1 MATYC
6 ALTVRKLKP
15 GSYDD
20 WRRAWWPED
29 STEEMPEGAQVFIVR
44 NTKDPDEIIAFG
56 LFEGSLDEMRQS
68 MDPEV
73 DKKRQE
79 AMEPYVESI
88 GADGM
93 YEVIERI
100 GSGSTARVGGEA
112 PA

>member
-1 MATYC
+1 
-6 ALTVRKLKP
+6 
-15 GSYDD
+15 
-20 WRRAWWPED
+20 
-29 STEEMPEGAQVFIVR
+29 
-44 NTKDPDEIIAFG
+44 
-56 LFEGSLDEMRQS
+56 

-100 GSGSTARVGGEA
+100 GSGSTAKVGGAA

>member
-6 ALTVRKLKP
+6 ALTVRRLKP

-29 STEEMPEGAQVFIVR
+29 STEEVTEGAQVFIVR

-56 LFEGSLDEMRQS
+56 LFEGSLEEMRQG
-68 MDPEV
+68 MDPEA

-100 GSGSTARVGGEA
+100 GSGSTARVGGAA

>member
-1 MATYC
+1 MTMYAP
-6 ALTVRKLKP
+6 LTVRKLKP
-15 GSYDD
+15 GTYDE
-20 WRRAWWPED
+20 WRKAWGSDED
-29 STEEMPEGAQVFIVR
+29 MPEGVEAFILR
-44 NTKDPDEIIAFG
+44 NLKDPDEIIAFG

-100 GSGSTARVGGEA
+100 GSGSTAKVGGAA